1 MRKMLLK
8 GLMVVAAMLVCLSAS
23 AIDKVVKST
32 GLDNEVTSLE
42 ELYTS
47 RVILQNA
54 AGKVLCIPSGWDC
67 KVSAVIDAVS
77 KNDQG
82 VFYELQ
88 ADGDHYLMPIYNL
101 NGERRSF
108 WA

>member
-42 ELYTS
+42 ELKS
-47 RVILQNA
+47 KKVILQNA
-54 AGKVLCIPSGWDC
+54 DGKMLYIPGVGGETSWDF
-67 KVSAVIDAVS
+67 KMTDLVNGLTSNNGAFLSAIDY
-77 KNDQG
+77 D
-82 VFYELQ
+82 
-88 ADGDHYLMPIYNL
+88 
-101 NGERRSF
+101 
-108 WA
+108 

>member
-42 ELYTS
+42 ELKS
-47 RVILQNA
+47 KKVILQNA
-54 AGKVLCIPSGWDC
+54 DGKMLYIP
-67 KVSAVIDAVS
+67 
-77 KNDQG
+77 G
-82 VFYELQ
+82 V
-88 ADGDHYLMPIYNL
+88 G
-101 NGERRSF
+101 GETS
-108 WA
+108 

>member
-42 ELYTS
+42 ELYT
-47 RVILQNA
+47 
-54 AGKVLCIPSGWDC
+54 
-67 KVSAVIDAVS
+67 
-77 KNDQG
+77 
-82 VFYELQ
+82 
-88 ADGDHYLMPIYNL
+88 
-101 NGERRSF
+101 
-108 WA
+108 